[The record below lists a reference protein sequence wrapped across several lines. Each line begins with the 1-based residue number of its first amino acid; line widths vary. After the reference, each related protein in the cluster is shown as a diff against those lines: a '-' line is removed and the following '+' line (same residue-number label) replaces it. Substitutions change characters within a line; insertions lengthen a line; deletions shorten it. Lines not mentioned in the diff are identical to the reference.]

1 MASTSKKP
9 TRKKTASKALVPVQ
23 EAEVVLPKK
32 EEGNIAHMVTSQTM
46 RGGTRLVQGIML
58 PPKVVAQIA
67 DQVAKA
73 VYDRVPKRAPNTKKK
88 QNNKQDVGFVLDTS
102 AIIDGRVFDL
112 TRVGVFFG
120 NFIVLSGVLDELKNI
135 ADSRDDVKKERG
147 KRALRGLD
155 DFKKLKDVK
164 LIHIEDNEPQKPVD
178 ERIIS
183 YAKKNKGRILTCDF
197 NLSKK
202 ARITG
207 VTSIDLYEM
216 ANILK
221 TTAVPG
227 EEFFVKIVQKGK
239 GPNQGVGY
247 LPDGTMIVV
256 EQGEGFIDKTI
267 KVNISRVIQT
277 DAGRIF
283 FGKITP

>member
-1 MASTSKKP
+1 MPSKPDKKKAQ
-9 TRKKTASKALVPVQ
+9 TKKTVAKG
-23 EAEVVLPKK
+23 KK
-32 EEGNIAHMVTSQTM
+32 QI
-46 RGGTRLVQGIML
+46 RKGTNLAMQAFQGMLL
-58 PPKVVAQIA
+58 PPRVVAQIA
-67 DQVAKA
+67 EEVAK
-73 VYDRVPKRAPNTKKK
+73 RVVQSVPMPRRSGKKK
-88 QNNKQDVGFVLDTS
+88 TSDGKVESAFILDTS

-112 TRVGVFFG
+112 SKIGAFTG
-120 NFIVLSGVLDELKNI
+120 NFVILSGVLDELKNI
-135 ADSRDDVKKERG
+135 ADARDDVKKERG
-147 KRALRGLD
+147 RRALHNLD
-155 DFKKLKDVK
+155 EFKKVK
-164 LIHIEDNEPQKPVD
+164 NVKMVHVEDEDPKKAVD

-183 YAKKNKGRILTCDF
+183 YAKKTKGRIITCDY

-239 GPNQGVGY
+239 GSGQGVGY

-256 EQGEGFIDKTI
+256 EQGESLRNKTV
-267 KVNISRVIQT
+267 KVLVSRVIQT

-283 FGKITP
+283 FGKILG

>member
-1 MASTSKKP
+1 MPEKNKTPKKKLP
-9 TRKKTASKALVPVQ
+9 QKKSAKP
-23 EAEVVLPKK
+23 AEVEAVLMPAPQR
-32 EEGNIAHMVTSQTM
+32 GRS
-46 RGGTRLVQGIML
+46 RGGKIAIQAVHGFLL

-67 DQVAKA
+67 EEVAKK
-73 VYDRVPKRAPNTKKK
+73 VVQSVPRPSARRKQPEKKESP
-88 QNNKQDVGFVLDTS
+88 GFILDTS

-112 TRVGVFFG
+112 VKIGAFFG
-120 NFIVLSGVLDELKNI
+120 NFTVLSGVLDELKNI
-135 ADSRDDVKKERG
+135 ADSKDDVKKERG
-147 KRALRGLD
+147 RKALHLLD
-155 DFKKLKDVK
+155 EFKKMKDVK
-164 LIHIEDNEPQKPVD
+164 LIHVEDGLGSLPVD
-178 ERIIS
+178 ERIIT
-183 YAKKNKGRILTCDF
+183 YAKKNHGRILTCDY

-207 VTSIDLYEM
+207 VFSIDLFEM

-239 GPNQGVGY
+239 GISQGVGY

-256 EQGEGFIDKTI
+256 EHGENLIDKTV
-267 KVNISRVIQT
+267 KVVVSRVIAT

-283 FGKITP
+283 FGRIVE

>member
-1 MASTSKKP
+1 MPATKKTTKKVTKKP
-9 TRKKTASKALVPVQ
+9 TRKISRAEIVDVVDVPHGDRRRDTIARTA
-23 EAEVVLPKK
+23 
-32 EEGNIAHMVTSQTM
+32 
-46 RGGTRLVQGIML
+46 VQGILL

-67 DQVAKA
+67 EEVAKRVA
-73 VYDRVPKRAPNTKKK
+73 QRVPRRAPRRKSEVVRQT
-88 QNNKQDVGFVLDTS
+88 GFILDTS

-112 TRVGVFFG
+112 SKIGAFFG

-135 ADSRDDVKKERG
+135 ADSKDDVKKERG
-147 KRALRGLD
+147 RRALRNLD
-155 DFKKLKDVK
+155 EFKKLRDIK
-164 LIHIEDNEPQKPVD
+164 LIHVPDEDGTKPVD
-178 ERIIS
+178 ERIIA
-183 YAKKNKGRILTCDF
+183 YAKKNDGRILTCDF

-207 VTSIDLYEM
+207 AVSIDLYEM

-227 EEFFVKIVQKGK
+227 EEFFVKVVQRGK
-239 GPNQGVGY
+239 GLGQGVGY

-256 EQGEGFIDKTI
+256 EQGENLIEKTV
-267 KVNISRVIQT
+267 KVVVSRVIAT

-283 FGKITP
+283 FGKMVN

>member
-1 MASTSKKP
+1 MAVNSKSKTTAPKKVVKKP
-9 TRKKTASKALVPVQ
+9 KAI
-23 EAEVVLPKK
+23 VLK
-32 EEGNIAHMVTSQTM
+32 EEQNIASIVTAQTM
-46 RGGTRLVQGIML
+46 RSGNRIVQGIML

-73 VYDRVPKRAPNTKKK
+73 VYERVPRRSTSPRKK
-88 QNNKQDVGFVLDTS
+88 QAGGKTDYAFVLDTS
-102 AIIDGRVFDL
+102 AIIDGRIFDL
-112 TRVGVFFG
+112 AKIGAFFG
-120 NFIVLSGVLDELKNI
+120 NFIVIAGVLDELKNI
-135 ADSRDDVKKERG
+135 ADSKDDAKKERG
-147 KRALRGLD
+147 KKALRNLD
-155 DFKKLKDVK
+155 DFKKQKDIK
-164 LIHIEDNEPQKPVD
+164 LIHAEDVEQNKPVD
-178 ERIIS
+178 ERIIA
-183 YAKKNKGRILTCDF
+183 YAKKTHGRILTCDF

-227 EEFFVKIVQKGK
+227 EEFFVKVVQKGK
-239 GPNQGVGY
+239 GPGQGVGY

-256 EQGEGFIDKTI
+256 EQGDRLLEKTI
-267 KVNISRVIQT
+267 KVLISRVIQT

-283 FGKITP
+283 FGKVSS